1 MEATNRFVENFD
13 GITIIMVI
21 SLLMVAI
28 AKTLF
33 YNRFTNF
40 IILPFNN
47 KYISLYNKKDK
58 LVNWFHIFFSVF
70 QLLNFSI
77 YIYYISK
84 ILFEG
89 GTQDYLLSIFLIL
102 SLLILYLLSKILLQL
117 GGGIIFN
124 NHRVIV
130 ELIFRKLTYLN
141 YSGIIMLIANIILSY
156 IIPNSKIVLFI
167 SIFLIGLINLIGW
180 VRIIKNY
187 QILISGYFFY
197 FILYLCALEIA
208 PFVIIANYLKD

>member
-1 MEATNRFVENFD
+1 
-13 GITIIMVI
+13 MVI

>member
-117 GGGIIFN
+117 GGGVIFN

-141 YSGIIMLIANIILSY
+141 YSGIIMLLANIILSY